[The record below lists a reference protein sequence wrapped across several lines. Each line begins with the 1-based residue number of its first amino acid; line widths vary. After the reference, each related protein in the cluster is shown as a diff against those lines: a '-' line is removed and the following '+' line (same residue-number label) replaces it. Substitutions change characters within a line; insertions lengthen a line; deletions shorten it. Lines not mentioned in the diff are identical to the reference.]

1 MSTLEKAVNLLQL
14 MPESKVENAYMYIRF
29 LYSQTDSSEF
39 IPSEK
44 DVDSIIGIAQK
55 YANPELIPLEK
66 EAFANAMAEKHAIN

>member
-29 LYSQTDSSEF
+29 LYSQADSNEF

-44 DVDSIIGIAQK
+44 DVDSMIGIAQK
-55 YANPELIPLEK
+55 YANPELVPLEK
-66 EAFANAMAEKHAIN
+66 EAFANAMAEKHAIS